1 LTATRI
7 AEIELRSRFV
17 VILAILVRKVSLSR
31 AEGAMVIFTINV
43 ELGSLVNSQ
52 VIIKQDYDKGLEDK
66 GRSLLF

>member
-17 VILAILVRKVSLSR
+17 VILAILVRTVSLSR

-43 ELGSLVNSQ
+43 EVGNLVNSQ
-52 VIIKQDYDKGLEDK
+52 VIIKRDYDKELEDK
-66 GRSLLF
+66 GRSLLL

>member
-17 VILAILVRKVSLSR
+17 VRLAILVRTVSLSR

-43 ELGSLVNSQ
+43 EVGNLVNSQ
-52 VIIKQDYDKGLEDK
+52 VIIKRDYDKELEDK
-66 GRSLLF
+66 GRSLLL